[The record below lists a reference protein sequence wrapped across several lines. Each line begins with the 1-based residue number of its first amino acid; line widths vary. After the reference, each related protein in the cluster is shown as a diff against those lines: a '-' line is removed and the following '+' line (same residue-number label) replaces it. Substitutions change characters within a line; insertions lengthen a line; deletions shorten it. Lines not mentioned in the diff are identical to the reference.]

1 METAM
6 NDPINH
12 HPLSTGHRPPA
23 DLNTP
28 WSLRFERDGTE
39 DVAVI
44 SDADGEELLRSR
56 HFWLPEAGDPV
67 PLTLAAMRLIVAAP
81 ELLAELA
88 GISDAW
94 SHAEGGSEVMDYLER
109 RLYTIRDAIAEA
121 TNTRREP

>member
-1 METAM
+1 M
-6 NDPINH
+6 NDPTNH
-12 HPLSTGHRPPA
+12 CPLSTGKMPQG
-23 DLNTP
+23 DLNAP

-44 SDADGEELLRSR
+44 SDADGEEILRSR
-56 HFWLPEAGDPV
+56 HFWMPEAGDPV
-67 PLTLAAMRLIVAAP
+67 PLPLAAMRLIVAAP

-94 SHAEGGSEVMDYLER
+94 SDEGGSEVMDYLER
-109 RLYTIRDAIAEA
+109 RLYTIRQTIAEA

>member
-1 METAM
+1 METDM

-12 HPLSTGHRPPA
+12 RPISTGMTPQG
-23 DLNTP
+23 DLNSP
-28 WSLRFERDGTE
+28 WGLHFERDGTE
-39 DVAVI
+39 DIAVI
-44 SDADGEELLRSR
+44 SDADGEEILRSR
-56 HFWLPEAGDPV
+56 PFWLPEAGDPV

-94 SHAEGGSEVMDYLER
+94 SDADGGSEVMDYLER
-109 RLYTIRDAIAEA
+109 RLYTIRQRIAEA